1 MGTRPHRRA
10 DVSAT
15 TDRDRLAL
23 LVHEVRSPVAALTAI
38 AEALADG
45 EFDRGAVRE
54 LARLAL
60 GACRG
65 VDRIVGE
72 AALGPLRLAEV
83 DVQILVRD
91 AVAAA
96 VLGGAHVRA
105 TIENELPRIDVD
117 PVRLRQAIDNLIGN
131 AVAHSGSTAEIVV
144 RARSDGDS
152 VRISV
157 TDSGRGIP
165 RAAQVRI
172 FEPGARLDPGQPGS
186 GLGLAI
192 VQSIVRAHG
201 GLVSVESTPG
211 LGAVFTIL
219 LPRAAR

>member
-1 MGTRPHRRA
+1 M
-10 DVSAT
+10 SAT

-45 EFDRGAVRE
+45 EFEQGAVRE

>member
-1 MGTRPHRRA
+1 
-10 DVSAT
+10 VSAT

>member
-1 MGTRPHRRA
+1 MN
-10 DVSAT
+10 AT
-15 TDRDRLAL
+15 TDGDRLAL

-45 EFDRGAVRE
+45 EFDQGAVRE

-117 PVRLRQAIDNLIGN
+117 PVRLR
-131 AVAHSGSTAEIVV
+131 
-144 RARSDGDS
+144 
-152 VRISV
+152 
-157 TDSGRGIP
+157 
-165 RAAQVRI
+165 
-172 FEPGARLDPGQPGS
+172 
-186 GLGLAI
+186 
-192 VQSIVRAHG
+192 
-201 GLVSVESTPG
+201 
-211 LGAVFTIL
+211 
-219 LPRAAR
+219 

>member
-1 MGTRPHRRA
+1 M
-10 DVSAT
+10 
-15 TDRDRLAL
+15 LF
-23 LVHEVRSPVAALTAI
+23 RS
-38 AEALADG
+38 
-45 EFDRGAVRE
+45 
-54 LARLAL
+54 
-60 GACRG
+60 
-65 VDRIVGE
+65 
-72 AALGPLRLAEV
+72 
-83 DVQILVRD
+83 
-91 AVAAA
+91 
-96 VLGGAHVRA
+96 
-105 TIENELPRIDVD
+105 

-219 LPRAAR
+219 LPRVAR

>member
-1 MGTRPHRRA
+1 M
-10 DVSAT
+10 SAT

-45 EFDRGAVRE
+45 EFDQGAVRE

-117 PVRLRQAIDNLIGN
+117 PIRLRQAIDNLIGN

>member
-1 MGTRPHRRA
+1 M
-10 DVSAT
+10 SAT

-45 EFDRGAVRE
+45 EFDQGAVRE

>member
-1 MGTRPHRRA
+1 MN
-10 DVSAT
+10 AT
-15 TDRDRLAL
+15 TDGDRLAL

-45 EFDRGAVRE
+45 EFDQGAVRE

>member
-1 MGTRPHRRA
+1 M
-10 DVSAT
+10 SAT

-38 AEALADG
+38 AEALADA
-45 EFDRGAVRE
+45 EFDQGAVRE

>member
-10 DVSAT
+10 DVSTT

-45 EFDRGAVRE
+45 EFDQGAVRE

>member
-1 MGTRPHRRA
+1 M
-10 DVSAT
+10 SAT

-45 EFDRGAVRE
+45 EFDQGAVRE

-72 AALGPLRLAEV
+72 AALGPLRLA
-83 DVQILVRD
+83 
-91 AVAAA
+91 
-96 VLGGAHVRA
+96 
-105 TIENELPRIDVD
+105 
-117 PVRLRQAIDNLIGN
+117 
-131 AVAHSGSTAEIVV
+131 
-144 RARSDGDS
+144 
-152 VRISV
+152 
-157 TDSGRGIP
+157 
-165 RAAQVRI
+165 
-172 FEPGARLDPGQPGS
+172 
-186 GLGLAI
+186 

>member
-1 MGTRPHRRA
+1 
-10 DVSAT
+10 VSAT

-45 EFDRGAVRE
+45 EFDQGAVRE

>member
-1 MGTRPHRRA
+1 M
-10 DVSAT
+10 SAT

-45 EFDRGAVRE
+45 EFDQGAVRE

-144 RARSDGDS
+144 RPRSDGDS

>member
-1 MGTRPHRRA
+1 MST
-10 DVSAT
+10 T

-45 EFDRGAVRE
+45 EFDQGAVRE

-105 TIENELPRIDVD
+105 TIENELPRIEVD

>member
-1 MGTRPHRRA
+1 M
-10 DVSAT
+10 SAT

>member
-1 MGTRPHRRA
+1 MST
-10 DVSAT
+10 T

-45 EFDRGAVRE
+45 EFDQGAVRE

>member
-1 MGTRPHRRA
+1 
-10 DVSAT
+10 VNAT
-15 TDRDRLAL
+15 TDGDRLAL

-45 EFDRGAVRE
+45 EFDQGAVRE

-201 GLVSVESTPG
+201 GLVSVESAPG